1 MCNISCRYM
10 TKKVAAERFGIHATH
25 TVNAD
30 SRAEASKGGR
40 GGDEEHGRGAD
51 DVFHGVSC
59 GLMFGGV
66 GQ

>member
-40 GGDEEHGRGAD
+40 GGDEEHVAENWSKSTKAIEKI
-51 DVFHGVSC
+51 F
-59 GLMFGGV
+59 
-66 GQ
+66 QA